1 MIQEPLTSAPSGG
14 AGTKL
19 KVCYGAIVAAVLT
32 QLVMMIV
39 LLSIE
44 SSTGHWSSSGLTYCV
59 VEVAGG
65 MKRDQGDETGLPF
78 SPAAFDDALDEGC
91 TLVGGVSSR
100 YIPSTEEHDMYK
112 TATLYTQAMMCP
124 KSVAVRHCLGAT

>member
-65 MKRDQGDETGLPF
+65 YKRDEGDEPQPF
-78 SPAAFDDALDEGC
+78 NPAAFDGALDEGC

-100 YIPSTEEHDMYK
+100 YIPLSEGIYK
-112 TATLYTQAMMCP
+112 TETLYTQAMMCP
-124 KSVAVRHCLGAT
+124 KSVAVRHCLGAATIP